1 MALRR
6 ARRFVVQRLLH
17 RVPEPDRPWLESAI
31 EQLRPGARV
40 PGVSAFQALQ
50 AISWGFLPNRTHT
63 LRLHARDDR
72 ELLLTDREV
81 HRINQRHRHRQ
92 PLLPTQDK
100 LLLSVL
106 FSSIAGGACK
116 LHGVILEGNFIPT
129 RTDLPGT
136 CGLLRL
142 LDDFPLVLKPAV
154 ESGGGK
160 GVTILTGSAS
170 QPLINGAVASF
181 EQIET
186 LARGHERSVVI
197 AYAKQA
203 AYADSIMPRCQGNIR
218 LLTVRDPRERPY
230 IAWAAHEFATTE
242 SELSNNFGDGG
253 LSAEIDIASGRLGR
267 AAMLR
272 QDGRVTWLK
281 RHPDTAAVVEG
292 VEVPYWEAVKS
303 AVSEVASR
311 TPQLRLAG
319 WDVIVTDDGPAIIE
333 GEAHALTTA
342 QQVHRPLLADPVVV
356 GFLRREHL
364 LMRPDP
370 G

>member
-6 ARRFVVQRLLH
+6 ARRLLVKRMLR

-31 EQLRPGARV
+31 EQLRPDARV
-40 PGVSAFQALQ
+40 HGVSAFQALQ
-50 AISWGFLPNRTHT
+50 AISWGFLPNRTHA

-72 ELLLTDREV
+72 DLLLTDREV
-81 HRINQRHRHRQ
+81 RRINQRYRL

-106 FSSIAGGACK
+106 FSSIAGGACQ

-136 CGLLRL
+136 RGLLRL
-142 LDDFPLVLKPAV
+142 LDEFPLVLKPAT

-160 GVTILTGSAS
+160 GVTILTGSAA
-170 QPLINGAVASF
+170 QPLINGEMASID
-181 EQIET
+181 QIET
-186 LARGHERSVVI
+186 LARGQERSVVI

-218 LLTVRDPRERPY
+218 LLTIRDSRERPY

-242 SELSNNFGDGG
+242 SGLSNNFGDGG
-253 LSAEIDIASGRLGR
+253 LSAEIDIVSGRLGR

-272 QDGRVTWLK
+272 HDGRVAWLE

-319 WDVIVTDDGPAIIE
+319 WDVIVTDEGPAIIE

-356 GFLRREHL
+356 DFLRREHL
-364 LMRPDP
+364 LIRPAS